1 MTSGHILVPV
11 HIRWA
16 DIDAYGHVNNVAI
29 ATVLEEARIAVFW
42 KQNGLGDTD
51 ELQLGL
57 VSGPDAPLATLVGY
71 QAIEYVAPIAFRT
84 DPITVE
90 LWISKLGGASIDIS
104 YLVRDDNQIFAR
116 ALTTLVMV
124 DRSSGKPQKLD
135 PDFRARALS
144 LLDDAVKFRR

>member
-1 MTSGHILVPV
+1 MTNGHVLVPV

-16 DIDAYGHVNNVAI
+16 DLDAYGHVNNVAI

-42 KQNGLGDTD
+42 KQNVPDGTD
-51 ELQLGL
+51 ELGL

-135 PDFRARALS
+135 PDFRARAVS